1 MSFPAPRALVEPSLG
16 PGSWPLPRCLAPAAS
31 TCNSWTQQ
39 SRLPRPGTV
48 PSLARPPLQAKGR
61 RLRDPRDNRLGLSA
75 RVLPSRRWPVCLP
88 SLSPLASSAPRST
101 PPVRLPRVAV
111 PPLRP
116 PPPQTSDARAGRTAS
131 GVPRLSSPSL
141 PARRWSPLS
150 YLRSWRPPRPPLAAS
165 PRPPLTGEGALHP
178 RPEPATVSRAVLVP
192 VPAPA
197 SWHAGCELGGHRSR
211 SRRDQCGWRGLDA
224 ARPRARP
231 SPRGRAVSRAAQRRA
246 SRSRGSPADCVG
258 ARHRRSPP
266 PRPGPPQPAIGA
278 PLARPG
284 PSLPACA
291 PSWPLLLSCAQGP
304 CPQTRR
310 SEARATSEK
319 NTSLL
324 GALGLSPQFPSCVTL
339 GQLISRLFQFIK

>member
-1 MSFPAPRALVEPSLG
+1 MPQRLLPATVGPSNPDSRVQELCPAWPGHRSRRREGGSATLGTIASGSPPASFPRAG
-16 PGSWPLPRCLAPAAS
+16 G
-31 TCNSWTQQ
+31 Q
-39 SRLPRPGTV
+39 SV
-48 PSLARPPLQAKGR
+48 S
-61 RLRDPRDNRLGLSA
+61 
-75 RVLPSRRWPVCLP
+75 PVCLP
-88 SLSPLASSAPRST
+88 S
-101 PPVRLPRVAV
+101 

-116 PPPQTSDARAGRTAS
+116 GPHHQSGSRGSRSPRSGPPQTSDARAGRTAS

-266 PRPGPPQPAIGA
+266 PRPGPPQSAIGA